1 MARTSD
7 NESCASFAKG
17 YLKECKDCIDCSKT
31 AKARAKKCKNL
42 TNKLVRESCS
52 TDEEIEKYLKENK

>member
-1 MARTSD
+1 L
-7 NESCASFAKG
+7 CFILQKG